1 MPRPGRRLL
10 ARLQRARPKLLVLIA
25 PAGYGKSTLARYFA
39 EGRAHAVCD
48 CGLAQG
54 RAEFIRRVLATLAQV
69 LPEARLNL
77 QRAQLV
83 LGSEAEERFGI
94 EAALEAWAAPCD
106 DSLFIFENVE
116 KLLETGAGEDLLA
129 RFLASRPENRVVVIC
144 SRLPL
149 RVRLTRFAAPH
160 EIVTLHA
167 ADLALTP
174 EETLSFFPRL
184 KPEAAASVVAL
195 CRGWPIAVLLLARFA
210 REGSLEEVLAR
221 SGDLPSGE
229 LYEYLWDEV
238 LASAGIQSLP
248 GLLACALLP
257 GATPREL
264 AWALDDDARRVEAFA
279 AWAGTLPLIGLTA
292 GSTYEAHPLVRATLE
307 TRFPQRRR
315 ELLLDMAAR
324 QREHGDAPRA
334 AELYLAA
341 GEQRRAAEALDE
353 LPVSA
358 AQSTPEFLPMLA
370 AIEPAVLEQFPLLW
384 MHAHAERRFST
395 SPQSL
400 LDEIREIARRLPKE
414 IDAERRFTVLRLLV
428 VALGRVGK
436 DREAETLV
444 ERYRE
449 QTGAPGVPRDV
460 AEASLLHLS
469 GYLALRAGRL
479 SAWERVRSAIE
490 PFFEASPP
498 LAEAVL
504 TERASYELPMLGRFS
519 EAADVIRRLIAR
531 TRERG
536 SKAPEISFLF
546 GLSVSAWLNGDE
558 PAFAQ
563 SVAEMRELADRA
575 RTPGTE
581 FFLAC
586 AQGRTG
592 ATAGPLDSL
601 HSRVWGHL
609 IACGFAKTREVAGH
623 HARLGD
629 EAAAELGLPF
639 TRVLTAL
646 ARAECSPSERAA
658 ALGELARLAG
668 LSESQPLR
676 EAVESYLAG
685 RPDATGM
692 LAPTL
697 RRFRELALAEREE
710 IELALFTGTVSRN
723 GKELHLADREL
734 QLLFALARRQAPLHR
749 DALGDLLWPESD
761 GDAARKALKACVYRV
776 RRRLGEEHAIAGG
789 ERGYQLGPGVRVDLW
804 RAEAWILELRGR
816 TALDAVQRAELEEL
830 YRALAR
836 GLPAF
841 TNEWEWFAPTARRID
856 ELRVELAERLAESA
870 IRAGDANEALRLA
883 REIGAYDPH
892 DETGCSIAVRALQAQ
907 RDALGAQREFRRYCE
922 RLAREVGAEPSRA
935 LRELVAKSAAR

>member
-25 PAGYGKSTLARYFA
+25 PAGYGKSTLARHFA

-307 TRFPQRRR
+307 TGFPQRRR

-658 ALGELARLAG
+658 PLGELARLAG

-697 RRFRELALAEREE
+697 RRFRELALAERDE

-723 GKELHLADREL
+723 GKSFTSRIASSNCCSRWR
-734 QLLFALARRQAPLHR
+734 AGKRRCIATRSAICSGPSPTATRPARRSRPACIACAGGWEKSTRSP
-749 DALGDLLWPESD
+749 
-761 GDAARKALKACVYRV
+761 AASAATSSVRGSASTFGA
-776 RRRLGEEHAIAGG
+776 RRRGFSNCAGARHSMPCSVPNWRSCIARWPAAYPLSPTNGSGSPRPRAASTNCASNWRSVWPKARSGPATRMKRCVSRARSAPTIRTTRRAAASRSALCRRNVMRSGRNASFAAIAN
-789 ERGYQLGPGVRVDLW
+789 D
-804 RAEAWILELRGR
+804 
-816 TALDAVQRAELEEL
+816 
-830 YRALAR
+830 
-836 GLPAF
+836 
-841 TNEWEWFAPTARRID
+841 
-856 ELRVELAERLAESA
+856 
-870 IRAGDANEALRLA
+870 
-883 REIGAYDPH
+883 
-892 DETGCSIAVRALQAQ
+892 
-907 RDALGAQREFRRYCE
+907 
-922 RLAREVGAEPSRA
+922 
-935 LRELVAKSAAR
+935 